1 MTEVFNWMK
10 LIVVFILSLVASLLL
25 TNSLYVDLSQILLLG
40 NDLQYNLISTSA
52 TIAGFL
58 FTGVSILISAIANK
72 RIERLWNNAY
82 LNNLYRSAF
91 IGIVANVLTIICA
104 LIMVFFVLSE
114 DCMLRIVQAEIIAV
128 LISVVFFGWCVLDL
142 IFILANM
149 KPTDDNEGH

>member
-1 MTEVFNWMK
+1 M
-10 LIVVFILSLVASLLL
+10 
-25 TNSLYVDLSQILLLG
+25 
-40 NDLQYNLISTSA
+40 
-52 TIAGFL
+52 
-58 FTGVSILISAIANK
+58 
-72 RIERLWNNAY
+72 
-82 LNNLYRSAF
+82 RSAF